1 MFCRVAPFAHTSH
14 ARTDVPHPRALTQRS
29 ATSGTTASHPASW
42 EDPRSPVLICH
53 RLHGRA
59 VGARACT
66 LRRDEPP
73 TFLSEATPLTLSDC
87 LDQTSRGHRKL
98 PHQSTYSIE
107 CAHLGVGLKRLPPC
121 ASAVAAPL
129 DQELARERPRAQQST
144 CLRWFDM
151 PTHSPTFCRW
161 CFEVGGYHPCLV
173 CHAALLES
181 LVQLHK
187 HCVGGCSCVR
197 PGPAAHLCRRFRG
210 DGLFCDMASV
220 TSLSGSS

>member
-1 MFCRVAPFAHTSH
+1 VFCRVAPFAHTSH

-129 DQELARERPRAQQST
+129 ALDQDQVTRAST
-144 CLRWFDM
+144 CARTSAR
-151 PTHSPTFCRW
+151 PTINVLKMVR
-161 CFEVGGYHPCLV
+161 
-173 CHAALLES
+173 HADALAHLLS
-181 LVQLHK
+181 LVLRSRRLPSLLG
-187 HCVGGCSCVR
+187 VPRST
-197 PGPAAHLCRRFRG
+197 PGVAGAA
-210 DGLFCDMASV
+210 S
-220 TSLSGSS
+220 